1 VEGYPVVI
9 STTPQLNSSAQTSRS
24 SRSRRA
30 YAVHRTAELLRTEI
44 QFIANPEFAV
54 EEEHDP
60 VVEAYLQSHGTQS
73 PPADLPAHLIRM
85 CEPELLSKTQE
96 AAMFREM
103 NRMLYCANVLRS
115 RLDPEKVNAATVAE
129 IDKLLQRATTIRNHI
144 IRANIRLVISIVK
157 KFVTPQQSFDE
168 MLSDGVVTLMQAV
181 EKFDFDRGFR
191 FSTYA
196 YRSVARNAFRCI
208 NAARKEEARFTR
220 DAEDWAFQQ
229 EDQSS
234 SSLSDQ
240 MWSNLRSLT
249 AGMLDRLDRRER
261 LIIRSRY
268 ALGAHR
274 RVRTFQD
281 LGNRLGI
288 SKERVRQIEHR
299 AVEKLKAMAEKM
311 NIDELSGAVV

>member
-1 VEGYPVVI
+1 MVT
-9 STTPQLNSSAQTSRS
+9 STAPKKRRKSGATTAKQRKAAALRAQ
-24 SRSRRA
+24 
-30 YAVHRTAELLRTEI
+30 ELLKTEI
-44 QFIANPEFAV
+44 QFIPNEGFSVDEDMDPIV
-54 EEEHDP
+54 ED
-60 VVEAYLQSHGTQS
+60 YLNSHGKQQ
-73 PPADLPAHLIRM
+73 PPADLPAHLVRM
-85 CEPELLSKTQE
+85 CEPDLLSKPQE

-103 NRMLYCANVLRS
+103 NRSLYHANELREQ
-115 RLDPEKVNAATVAE
+115 LNPEKVSVQSVKE
-129 IDKLLQRATTIRNHI
+129 IDALLQRAETIRNHI

-157 KFVTPQQSFDE
+157 KFVTPQQSFDD
-168 MLSDGVVTLMQAV
+168 MLSDGIITLMQAV
-181 EKFDFDRGFR
+181 EKFDYDRGFR

-196 YRSVARNAFRCI
+196 YRSVARNAFRRV

-240 MWSNLRSLT
+240 MWSNLRSIT
-249 AGMLDRLDRRER
+249 ADMLENLDRRER

-299 AVEKLKAMAEKM
+299 AVEKLKAMAEQM